1 MYVRIHKQ
9 VSFSPLEKELFR
21 DVLGLLS
28 DLQEVLGEIDYDMIE
43 RIITDID
50 NISDMEWNLVEED

>member
-28 DLQEVLGEIDYDMIE
+28 DLQEVLGEVDYDMIE

-50 NISDMEWNLVEED
+50 NISDMAWDLTEEG